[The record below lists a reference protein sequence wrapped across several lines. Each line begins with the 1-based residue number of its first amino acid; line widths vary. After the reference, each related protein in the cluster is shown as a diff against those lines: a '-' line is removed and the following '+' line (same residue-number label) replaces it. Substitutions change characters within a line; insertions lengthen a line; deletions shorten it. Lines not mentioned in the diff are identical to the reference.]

1 MRGVYVKEGPTV
13 FLRRVFVMEIFAGLI
28 FLGLSYLGNYE
39 MLYLGMGLDA
49 ILRYDLFIMIVFSL
63 FQLFYLLTIFVNWY
77 FSYFEIRDGEILKKS
92 GIIFHKKQ
100 IFSLLGV
107 HSVSTEHS
115 PIDRL
120 IGHASIVLEGQNG
133 PILKMRNIPNYREYV
148 DLIKRSL
155 GQNHNGLHQDLRR
168 LLEEGE
174 NSRVEFKETLRF
186 DTKTGVV
193 NKEIER
199 AVLKSIAGFMNAD
212 GGTLIVGVKDDGL
225 PAGLSADFA
234 TLPRK
239 DRDGFENHLFS
250 LVRATLGVN
259 VAKLVAIRF
268 EKLSGQDLAVLEI
281 KGAHRPVFL
290 KINDKEEFFLRAG
303 NSTRSLSMSETEE
316 YIRTRFV

>member
-13 FLRRVFVMEIFAGLI
+13 FLRRVFVMELFAGLI
-28 FLGLSYLGNYE
+28 FLGISYLGNYE
-39 MLYLGMGLDA
+39 MLYRSMGIDT
-49 ILRYDLFIMIVFSL
+49 ILRYDLFTMIVFSL
-63 FQLFYLLTIFVNWY
+63 FQLFYLLAIFVNWY
-77 FSYFEIRDGEILKKS
+77 FSYFEIRDGEIVKKS

-100 IFSLLGV
+100 IFPLLGV

-168 LLEEGE
+168 LLEAGE

-186 DTKTGVV
+186 DTKTEVV

-212 GGTLIVGVKDDGL
+212 GGTLIVGVKDDGR
-225 PAGLSADFA
+225 PVGLSADFA

-268 EKLSGQDLAVLEI
+268 EKISGQELAVLEI